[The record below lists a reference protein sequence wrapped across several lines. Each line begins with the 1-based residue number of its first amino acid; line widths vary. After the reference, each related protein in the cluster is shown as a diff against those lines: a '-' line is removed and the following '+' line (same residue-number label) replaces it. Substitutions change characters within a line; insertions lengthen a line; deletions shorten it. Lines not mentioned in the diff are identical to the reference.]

1 MIDVALIGF
10 GAIGRTLARTLAQ
23 HAAEVR
29 IVAVLLRPQ
38 GRRPVIA
45 ELPADAQIV
54 DKIDDLIAAR
64 PQVVIECAGH
74 LALREMGPRVLDAGI
89 ALLVA
94 SVGAL
99 ADPAVEAML
108 RRAATQGGTRVLLPS
123 GALGAL
129 DILAAAR
136 LAGLAHVTY
145 ESRKAPLAW
154 KGTPAEAMIALA
166 DLTAPVMFFAG
177 NAREA
182 ALRFPQNANVAAAV
196 ALAGAGFEATRVQLV
211 ADPAVTGNQHR
222 IAAEGDFGRFE
233 FSVIGRVLPDNPKT
247 SMLAPMS
254 LAKSLL
260 NLRACVALA

>member
-10 GAIGRTLARTLAQ
+10 GAIGRSLARTLAE
-23 HAAEVR
+23 HAADVR

-38 GRRPVIA
+38 SR
-45 ELPADAQIV
+45 LPAAGALPAAARVV
-54 DKIDDLIAAR
+54 DNVDEMLAAR
-64 PQVVIECAGH
+64 PNVVAECAGH
-74 LALREMGPRVLDAGI
+74 TALRELGPRVLDAGI
-89 ALLVA
+89 PLLVA

-99 ADPAVEAML
+99 ADPAVEASL
-108 RRAATQGGTRVLLPS
+108 RRAAKQGGTRVLLPS

-136 LAGLAHVTY
+136 LAGLTRVTY

-154 KGTPAEAMIALA
+154 KGTPAEGLTDLA
-166 DLTAPVMFFAG
+166 DLTAPATFFTG
-177 NAREA
+177 DAREA

-196 ALAGAGFEATRVQLV
+196 ALAGAGFEATQVQLV
-211 ADPAVTGNQHR
+211 ADPAAAGNQHR
-222 IAAEGDFGRFE
+222 IAAEGAFGHFE
-233 FSVIGRVLPDNPKT
+233 FSVTGRVLPDNPKT

-254 LAKSLL
+254 LARSLA